1 MKIIHLIDQFDYCD
15 GCARHV
21 FLLAVQQKKKGHEV
35 LLVAG
40 KGDALGL
47 LEREKIEYRV
57 VPSIHHADRSVIGF
71 VSGAMTLRRI
81 IRSTS
86 PDIIHAHHFY
96 AAHQARL
103 ASSRGRLVFTVHA
116 NLPKIGWL
124 SKYPG
129 DALIAVSESTKTWI
143 TEQYPALSG
152 KISVVPNSSAFLGL
166 DQEIK
171 GMPLYQKLLE
181 RAKRNFIVM
190 YSGRL
195 VKVKGVQNVLEAV
208 ARLQREFPITCI
220 IAGEGAH
227 EKELRER
234 ASALSIDAMFFGRIS
249 DIKPLLE
256 IAHVVVLPSL
266 SSEGL
271 PMTLL
276 EAGLASRAV
285 VASNLDG
292 IPELVRDGVSGL
304 LVAPGDVPQLAH
316 ALQRLHDEPALRAA
330 MGAALRKKVEAY
342 PVSAMADGVDKV
354 YEMLISKHS

>member
-1 MKIIHLIDQFDYCD
+1 MKIIHIIDQFDYCD

-21 FLLAVQQKKKGHEV
+21 FFLAVQQKKRGHEV

-47 LEREKIEYRV
+47 LEREKIAYRV
-57 VPSIHHADRSVIGF
+57 VPSIHHADRSVSGF

-81 IRSTS
+81 IHSIK
-86 PDIIHAHHFY
+86 PDVVHAHHFY

-129 DALIAVSESTKTWI
+129 DALIAVSESTRTWI
-143 TEQYPALSG
+143 VDQYPALSG

-166 DQEIK
+166 DNEIK
-171 GMPLYQKLLE
+171 AMTLYQKLLE
-181 RAKRNFIVM
+181 KGEKNFIVM

-195 VKVKGVQNVLEAV
+195 VNVKGVQNLLEAV
-208 ARLQREFPITCI
+208 AQLQREFALTCI
-220 IAGEGAH
+220 LAGEGAD
-227 EKELRER
+227 EKELRAK
-234 ASALSIDAMFFGRIS
+234 ASALSIDAIFFGRIT
-249 DIKPLLE
+249 DIKPLLDA
-256 IAHVVVLPSL
+256 AHVVVIPSL

-271 PMTLL
+271 PMTLF
-276 EAGLASRAV
+276 EAGLAGRAV

-292 IPELVRDGVSGL
+292 IPELVHDGVSGI
-304 LVAPGDVPQLAH
+304 LVPPGDVVRLTH
-316 ALQRLHDEPALRAA
+316 ALRRLHDEPALRD
-330 MGAALRKKVEAY
+330 ALGSALLKKVEAY
-342 PVSAMADGVDKV
+342 PVSAMADGVDEV
-354 YEMLISKHS
+354 YRLLISRHS

>member
-1 MKIIHLIDQFDYCD
+1 MKIVHLIDRFDYCD

-21 FLLAVQQKKKGHEV
+21 FLLAVEQKKRGHEV

-47 LEREKIEYRV
+47 LERENIAYRA
-57 VPSIHHADRSVIGF
+57 VPSIHHTDRSVSGF

-81 IRSTS
+81 IRSIS

-103 ASSRGRLVFTVHA
+103 ASARGRLVFTVHA

-129 DALIAVSESTKTWI
+129 AALIAVSESTRIWI
-143 TEQYPALSG
+143 AGQNPALSS
-152 KISVVPNSSAFLGL
+152 KITVVPNSSAFLGL
-166 DQEIK
+166 DKEIM
-171 GMPLYQKLLE
+171 GIPLYQSLLE
-181 RAKRNFIVM
+181 KAKKNFIVM

-195 VKVKGVQNVLEAV
+195 VKVKGVQKLLEAV
-208 ARLQREFPITCI
+208 AQLQREFTLTCS
-220 IAGEGAH
+220 IAGEGAD
-227 EKELRER
+227 ERELKDR
-234 ASALSIDAMFFGRIS
+234 ARALSIDAMFFGRVT
-249 DIKPLLE
+249 DIKPLLDV
-256 IAHVVVLPSL
+256 AHVVVIPSL

-271 PMTLL
+271 PMTLF
-276 EAGLASRAV
+276 EAGLAGRAV

-292 IPELVRDGVSGL
+292 IPELVHDGVTGI
-304 LVAPGDVPQLAH
+304 LVPPGDVHQMALA
-316 ALQRLHDEPALRAA
+316 LRRLHDEPALRDVL
-330 MGAALRKKVEAY
+330 GAALRKKVEAY
-342 PVSAMADGVDKV
+342 PVSAMADGVDNV